1 MSGSGP
7 PEPGVSEPDRPGPP
21 VVEVSAVDHI
31 QEAAPVPIVGPPS
44 PVVVV
49 VGLGRPQPGQVEAA
63 VVVEL
68 VEGDDEVPEP
78 GGGEVGPHQDGA
90 QGDGQHAVEEEVQRV
105 TVGCGNSYGS
115 PPVVVALWGF
125 RRYQI
130 SDISSFTL
138 EIQNWTL

>member
-68 VEGDDEVPEP
+68 VEGDDEVPQP
-78 GGGEVGPHQDGA
+78 GRGEVGPHQDGA
-90 QGDGQHAVEEEVQRV
+90 QRDGQHAVEEEIYRV
-105 TVGCGNSYGS
+105 TVGRGHSYRGL
-115 PPVVVALWGF
+115 PVVVGLGK
-125 RRYQI
+125 
-130 SDISSFTL
+130 
-138 EIQNWTL
+138 

>member
-1 MSGSGP
+1 M
-7 PEPGVSEPDRPGPP
+7 
-21 VVEVSAVDHI
+21 
-31 QEAAPVPIVGPPS
+31 
-44 PVVVV
+44 
-49 VGLGRPQPGQVEAA
+49 GLGGPQPGQVEAA

-105 TVGCGNSYGS
+105 TVGCGHSYGS

-125 RRYQI
+125 RR
-130 SDISSFTL
+130 
-138 EIQNWTL
+138 